1 MVGNYA
7 YPFARLLCIRAPGFL
22 KNKTRRPLE
31 LFIESEKVYDLAPS
45 LYRI

>member
-1 MVGNYA
+1 MVGNCA
-7 YPFARLLCIRAPGFL
+7 YPFARLLCIRAPGIL

-31 LFIESEKVYDLAPS
+31 LLIESENVYDLALA